1 MLKIISIARPKHQRA
16 LFPFTAF
23 VSHEYYINRVYILV
37 VLRTKK
43 ELPVLEYIDKVYRLN
58 NCAVTPAICLSWYRT
73 AIYHQTDSA
82 ATPTITILIANTPAI
97 Y

>member
-1 MLKIISIARPKHQRA
+1 MRPKRQRV

-23 VSHEYYINRVYILV
+23 ASHEYYINRVYILV

-58 NCAVTPAICLSWYRT
+58 DCAVTPVIRLSWHRT
-73 AIYHQTDSA
+73 AIYHQSDSA
-82 ATPTITILIANTPAI
+82 ATPTIMILIANTPAI